1 MEMTIEVNSYSDSS
15 LDSSLF
21 DIPAGYSRI
30 TQNADQIMG
39 ATPAKQ

>member
-21 DIPAGYSRI
+21 DIPAGYSRFA
-30 TQNADQIMG
+30 QNADQIMG
-39 ATPAKQ
+39 GAPVKQ